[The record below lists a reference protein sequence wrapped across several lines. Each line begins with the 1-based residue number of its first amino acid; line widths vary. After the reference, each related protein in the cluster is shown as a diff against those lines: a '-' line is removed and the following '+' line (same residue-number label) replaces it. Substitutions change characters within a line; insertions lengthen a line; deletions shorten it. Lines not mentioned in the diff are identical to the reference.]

1 MVFSEVIAQ
10 NKLGVITVAKEV
22 TLSDWLDFVVVKL
35 ESVFVSELDHT
46 VLQVANRF
54 KKLI

>member
-1 MVFSEVIAQ
+1 MIFSEVIAQ

-46 VLQVANRF
+46 VLQVANRL